1 MNISDIAQKTGLTPK
16 AIRFYEDKSLI
27 TPPDRGENGYRY
39 FSERHLDELTLLRQA
54 KEVGFTLDE
63 CRELLALFRNPNRH
77 AADVKSATLGKVKQI
92 EKTITELSAI
102 RDRLLQLAESCPGDD
117 SADCPIID
125 HLSGGCRHSKPACHK

>member
-27 TPPDRGENGYRY
+27 TPPERGENGYRY
-39 FSERHLDELTLLRQA
+39 FSERHVDELTLLRQA

-63 CRELLALFRNPNRH
+63 CRELLSLFRNPNRH

-92 EKTITELSAI
+92 EKTITELTAI
-102 RDRLLQLAESCPGDD
+102 RDRLLALADSCPGDY
-117 SADCPIID
+117 SAECPIID
-125 HLSGGCRHSKPACHK
+125 HLSGCRHSKPACHK